1 MVWMRSTLDDLHT
14 PPRQRSGLSILPDRW
29 SLLAFVLALAVAL
42 PVLVVFASLLLP
54 KGEVWQHLAT
64 TVLPGYV
71 GNTLA
76 LAAGVALGVTVIG
89 VGNAWLVTMCRFPGR
104 NLFEWALLL
113 PFAVPTYIIGYTY
126 TDLLQFAGPVQ
137 TGLRELTGWTRQD
150 YWFPEIRS
158 LGGAVLVM
166 TMVLYPYVYLLSRA
180 AFLSQ
185 SSCLLDVSR
194 TLGRNPWRHFA
205 EVAVPMA
212 RPAIAGGV
220 ALALMETMADFG
232 TVQHFGISTF
242 TTGIYRTWFALGE
255 PAAAAQLAAVLMVFV
270 LSMLWIE
277 RLGRS
282 RARYDH
288 TTAMRPLTC
297 YDLPKGRG
305 LLAAAACLAPIA
317 LGFVLP
323 TLALLKMTV
332 EQGDMLMAGK
342 FLPLAWNS
350 FSLAA
355 AAALLT
361 VGFAVLVAYGVRLK
375 PSAFMKAASS
385 VAALGYAIPGTVIA
399 VGVLIPLARFDN
411 ALSSW
416 LEAQFGVSI
425 GLLLSGTVIGLL
437 FAYLVRFLA
446 VALSSVEAG
455 FGKINRHLDDAARSL
470 GQRPGGTLR
479 RVHLPL
485 LKSALLTA
493 VVIVFVD
500 VLKELPATLIM
511 RPFDFETLAVRVY
524 QFASDERLAEA
535 STAALAIVAV
545 GLLPVVLLSRA
556 IARSRPRASS

>member
-1 MVWMRSTLDDLHT
+1 MSTTLDDIEL
-14 PPRQRSGLSILPDRW
+14 PSKRRFGLWFLPDRW
-29 SLLAFVLALAVAL
+29 SLLALVLALVVAF
-42 PVLVVFASLLLP
+42 PILVVFAALFVP
-54 KGEVWQHLAT
+54 HGDIWRHLAS
-64 TVLPGYV
+64 TVLLGYI
-71 GNTLA
+71 GHTLA
-76 LAAGVALGVTVIG
+76 LAAGVAIGVTLIG
-89 VGNAWLVTMCRFPGR
+89 VGSAWLVTMCRFPGR

-137 TGLRELTGWTRQD
+137 TALRETMDWTRHD

-166 TMVLYPYVYLLSRA
+166 TLVLYPYVYLLSRA

-194 TLGRNPWRHFA
+194 TLGRNPWRHFV

-212 RPAIAGGV
+212 RPAIVGGV

-255 PAAAAQLAAVLMVFV
+255 PTAAAQLAAVLMVFV

-277 RLGRS
+277 RSS
-282 RARYDH
+282 RANLRYDH
-288 TTAMRPLTC
+288 TTAMRPLTR
-297 YDLPKGRG
+297 YNLATGRG
-305 LLAAAACLAPIA
+305 WLASFACFLPIF
-317 LGFVLP
+317 LGFLLPSLVLI
-323 TLALLKMTV
+323 KMTWS
-332 EQGDMLMAGK
+332 EGDLLMAGK

-350 FSLAA
+350 FMLATLAA
-355 AAALLT
+355 ALT
-361 VGFAVLVAYGVRLK
+361 VGFAVLVGYGVRLR
-375 PSAFMKAASS
+375 PSLLMKVASS
-385 VAALGYAIPGTVIA
+385 IAGLGYAIPGTVIA
-399 VGVLIPLARFDN
+399 VGVLIPFATLDN
-411 ALSSW
+411 VLNSW
-416 LEAQFGVSI
+416 LEAHLGIST
-425 GLLLSGTVIGLL
+425 GLLLSGTIIGLL
-437 FAYLVRFLA
+437 FAYLVRFLT
-446 VALSSVEAG
+446 VALNSVESG

-470 GQRPGGTLR
+470 GHRPGATLFK
-479 RVHLPL
+479 VHLPL
-485 LKSALLTA
+485 LRGALLTA

-511 RPFDFETLAVRVY
+511 RPFNFETLAVRVY

-545 GLLPVVLLSRA
+545 GLLPVILLSRA
-556 IARSRPRASS
+556 IAESRPREEN

>member
-1 MVWMRSTLDDLHT
+1 MSTTLDGLEL
-14 PPRQRSGLSILPDRW
+14 PPKRRFGLWFLPDRW
-29 SLLAFVLALAVAL
+29 SLLAFVLALLVAL
-42 PVLVVFASLLLP
+42 PVLVVFAALFVP
-54 KGEVWQHLAT
+54 HGEIWSHLVS
-64 TVLPGYV
+64 TVLLGYV
-71 GNTLA
+71 GHTLA
-76 LAAGVALGVTVIG
+76 LAAGVAIGVTLIG
-89 VGNAWLVTMCRFPGR
+89 VGSAWLVTMCRFPGR
-104 NLFEWALLL
+104 GLFEWALLL

-126 TDLLQFAGPVQ
+126 TDLLQFAGPLQ
-137 TGLRELTGWTRQD
+137 TALRETMDWSRQD

-158 LGGAVLVM
+158 LGGAIVVM
-166 TMVLYPYVYLLSRA
+166 TLVLYPYVYLLSRA

-194 TLGRNPWRHFA
+194 TLGRNPWRHFV

-212 RPAIAGGV
+212 RPAIVGGV

-255 PAAAAQLAAVLMVFV
+255 PMAAAQLAAVLMVFV

-277 RLGRS
+277 RGS
-282 RARYDH
+282 RANRRYDH

-297 YDLPKGRG
+297 YHLSAGRG
-305 LLAAAACLAPIA
+305 GLATLACFLPIF
-317 LGFVLP
+317 LGFLLPALVLM
-323 TLALLKMTV
+323 KMTWH
-332 EQGDMLMAGK
+332 EGDLSMAGK

-350 FSLAA
+350 LTLATLA
-355 AAALLT
+355 SGLT
-361 VGFAVLVAYGVRLK
+361 VGIAVLVAYGVRLR
-375 PSAFMKAASS
+375 PSLSMKIASS
-385 VAALGYAIPGTVIA
+385 IAGLGYAIPGTVIA
-399 VGVLIPLARFDN
+399 VGVLIPFARLDN
-411 ALSSW
+411 ALNGW
-416 LEAQFGVSI
+416 LEAHLGIST
-425 GLLLSGTVIGLL
+425 GLLLSGTIIGLL

-446 VALSSVEAG
+446 VALNSVESG

-470 GQRPGGTLR
+470 GHHPGGTLC

-485 LKSALLTA
+485 LRGALLTA

-511 RPFDFETLAVRVY
+511 RPFNFETLAVRVY

-545 GLLPVVLLSRA
+545 GLLPVIILSRA
-556 IARSRPRASS
+556 IAQSRPQENG